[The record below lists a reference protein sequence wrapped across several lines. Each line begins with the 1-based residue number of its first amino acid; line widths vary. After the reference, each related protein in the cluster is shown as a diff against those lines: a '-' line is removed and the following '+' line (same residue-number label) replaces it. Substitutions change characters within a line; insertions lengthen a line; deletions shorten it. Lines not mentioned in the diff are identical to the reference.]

1 MIDSS
6 SKVLVVDDFEL
17 VRVMLQKALG
27 DLGIK
32 SVFQAEHGEEAF
44 QLLVKAYDEGQP
56 YKLIFLD
63 WNMPVLDGFGFLQKC
78 RADERFKSIF
88 IVMVTAESERAYVLK
103 ALSSGA
109 TDYVT
114 KPFSVENLK
123 EKIKV
128 LNRKLNMN

>member
-17 VRVMLQKALG
+17 VRVMLLNALS
-27 DLGIK
+27 DIGIK
-32 SVFQAEHGEEAF
+32 GVTQAEHGEQAY
-44 QLLVKAYDEGQP
+44 QLMEQAYKDGKPYQLV
-56 YKLIFLD
+56 FLD
-63 WNMPVLDGFGFLQKC
+63 WNMPIMDGFGFLQKC
-78 RADERFKSIF
+78 RADERFKNVF

-114 KPFSVENLK
+114 KPFSAENLK
-123 EKIKV
+123 EKIMIINNKFSTP
-128 LNRKLNMN
+128 